1 MSCEDMKHNITDENV
16 TSNITHM
23 THHITDENVTCN
35 ITHHITHHITHNLC
49 VTLCILPMPCEERCC
64 LRSEVVANVF
74 SQN

>member
-16 TSNITHM
+16 TSNITHI

-35 ITHHITHHITHNLC
+35 ITHHITHNLC
-49 VTLCILPMPCEERCC
+49 VTLCILPIPCEERCC